1 MSRRQ
6 SWRVAPLA
14 GNRRYELYMNLK
26 TVLED
31 EGGLDLL
38 DDNAL
43 AADLACFGFKVHE
56 RRKTFAGNVTVEG
69 RHVIVDGGRDA
80 DRPICRVIAQIRPS
94 QKWRRRRP
102 RPISVSAA
110 YPASTYRTPSPSR
123 SPSQAE
129 RAQVIAASSD
139 FRQGQRPRRLQGAAE
154 LSKELQ
160 RLGFNDDAS

>member
-80 DRPICRVIAQIRPS
+80 DRPICRVIAQIRPPPKMATPATKADLCKRGIPS
-94 QKWRRRRP
+94 IDLSDAVALTFAEPGGESPSDRGELRFSARTETSSASRRR
-102 RPISVSAA
+102 
-110 YPASTYRTPSPSR
+110 
-123 SPSQAE
+123 
-129 RAQVIAASSD
+129 
-139 FRQGQRPRRLQGAAE
+139 
-154 LSKELQ
+154 
-160 RLGFNDDAS
+160 